1 MSEWKFRISS
11 SSWKITHNCDWNTGP
26 GVVIGSIATWVIL
39 VYINMNQLLYL
50 SRSNQAKDLSQI
62 LTLLPIKKGAMAFT
76 TTSSRRSKP
85 LFQIS
90 SNFNITTWLTAILLT
105 VTVAHVVISAPTLS
119 TDVSSDRSGNTQD
132 LIGQV
137 FNGLELIIGL
147 GNRLIN
153 SSILDIQDFQNVSS
167 Y

>member
-1 MSEWKFRISS
+1 M
-11 SSWKITHNCDWNTGP
+11 D
-26 GVVIGSIATWVIL
+26 
-39 VYINMNQLLYL
+39 QLLYL
-50 SRSNQAKDLSQI
+50 SRSNQAKYQSKLLI
-62 LTLLPIKKGAMAFT
+62 LLPTKESVMAFT
-76 TTSSRRSKP
+76 TITSSKP

-90 SNFNITTWLTAILLT
+90 SNFNITIWLMAILLT
-105 VTVAHVVISAPTLS
+105 VTVAHVVMSAPT

-153 SSILDIQDFQNVSS
+153 GSILDIEDFQNVSQILNFLYHHYYIILVPGQCKS
-167 Y
+167 

>member
-1 MSEWKFRISS
+1 
-11 SSWKITHNCDWNTGP
+11 
-26 GVVIGSIATWVIL
+26 
-39 VYINMNQLLYL
+39 
-50 SRSNQAKDLSQI
+50 
-62 LTLLPIKKGAMAFT
+62 MAFT

-90 SNFNITTWLTAILLT
+90 NFNTTIWLTAILLT
-105 VTVAHVVISAPTLS
+105 VTVAHVVMSAPTLS

-153 SSILDIQDFQNVSS
+153 SSILDIEDFRNVSS
-167 Y
+167 YL

>member
-1 MSEWKFRISS
+1 
-11 SSWKITHNCDWNTGP
+11 
-26 GVVIGSIATWVIL
+26 
-39 VYINMNQLLYL
+39 
-50 SRSNQAKDLSQI
+50 
-62 LTLLPIKKGAMAFT
+62 MAFT
-76 TTSSRRSKP
+76 TITSSKP

-90 SNFNITTWLTAILLT
+90 SNFNITIWLMAILLT
-105 VTVAHVVISAPTLS
+105 VTVAHVVMSAPT

-153 SSILDIQDFQNVSS
+153 GSILDIEDFQNISIS
-167 Y
+167 QY